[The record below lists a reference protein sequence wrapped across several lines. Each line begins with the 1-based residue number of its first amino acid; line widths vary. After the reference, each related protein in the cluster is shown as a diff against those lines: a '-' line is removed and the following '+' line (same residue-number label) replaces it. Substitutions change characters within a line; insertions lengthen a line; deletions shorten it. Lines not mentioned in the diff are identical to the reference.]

1 MYFLY
6 TLLQAVNRDVDADLD
21 DPDAIDELRVVSIEV
36 ATQMVTDDKVIQVFS
51 ISNKLLRTENR
62 TLWYR
67 TVNSVGLTSLQTL
80 LNVLIRHPL
89 NDS

>member
-6 TLLQAVNRDVDADLD
+6 TMLQALNRDADLD

-51 ISNKLLRTENR
+51 ISNKLLRAENR

-67 TVNSVGLTSLQTL
+67 TVNSVELRSLHTL
-80 LNVLIRHPL
+80 LK
-89 NDS
+89 

>member
-6 TLLQAVNRDVDADLD
+6 TLLQALNRDADLN

-62 TLWYR
+62 TL
-67 TVNSVGLTSLQTL
+67 
-80 LNVLIRHPL
+80 
-89 NDS
+89 